1 MSKTSIPPPAT
12 PDYAAAAKEQGV
24 ANLEAARLGSKL
36 SNPNVITPLGRQT
49 VTYGGNQTNKQ
60 AYQAAQDLYK
70 QKQAA
75 PQPTGTGT
83 QQPPG
88 AMQPD
93 FQGGYRPSDEFSM
106 YNEGDMAPQNT
117 YRGGYGGADTS
128 GYGGGYSG
136 GYGAGAGL
144 YGMPNVQGSQ
154 GNQNYQGGTSNQGQG
169 YDFSKYGNYRG
180 DVAPNEKD
188 FQDFV
193 ESDQPTITQ
202 TLTPDAQANLEAQ
215 QRVERAYSGL
225 GEQSLGRLS
234 GTVNR
239 DKFNAATQAWEAGGR
254 QGQAPT
260 AEQFKE
266 GGLLNSTFAPTGL
279 RDYENNLSA
288 GNVADAPNLM
298 GMGQAEANVQA
309 QGVNYGPQAGQF
321 GMASGGPSA
330 GEYGYASGGPSE
342 GQYGYAQGGPQ
353 AGQYGYAGSGP
364 NAPGQIENANY
375 SGLQNVGYGPQEGEY
390 GYASG
395 YVPQQQLNQNINTRG
410 LAQAPINA
418 GMTAQNA
425 IMSRL
430 DPQIKRQ
437 RAGVENQ
444 LAQQGLVRGGE
455 AYGAAINEQQQQEND
470 LRTQAALQGINLDMA
485 ARQQGFGERQTMADF
500 ANQAKQNQF
509 GMGVTGAGLR
519 NQAVGQNL
527 GQGLSINQAQNA
539 NQGQDFQQRLAAGAF
554 GREGQQLA
562 FSMGQSQQEAANRA
576 SGQNFAQAQA
586 AAQSRNQAIGQNF
599 GLGQAAAQSRN
610 QAIGQNFQL
619 GQGASQAQNAAMAQ
633 NFNQA
638 LQGQGA
644 YNTAAAQ
651 AFGQNMDVQNARNAA
666 LATNQNTAMQ
676 QQQAQNA
683 AYAQRFNQNT
693 GAAQFN
699 NAARQAQLQEQI
711 ALRNQPLNEIS
722 TLMGGGQI
730 QMPQF
735 QAYSGSTV
743 NAAPT
748 FQGAQL
754 TGQAAQNQ
762 YNQQVAAQNANA
774 QGLYSLAGS
783 ALTF

>member
-1 MSKTSIPPPAT
+1 MSKRTIPPPAT
-12 PDYAAAAKEQGV
+12 PDYAGAAREQGV

-83 QQPPG
+83 QQPPT

-136 GYGAGAGL
+136 GYGGGAGL

-330 GEYGYASGGPSE
+330 GQFGYASGGPSE

-353 AGQYGYAGSGP
+353 AGQYGYAQGGVSGP
-364 NAPGQIENANY
+364 E
-375 SGLQNVGYGPQEGEY
+375 LQSQ
-390 GYASG
+390 
-395 YVPQQQLNQNINTRG
+395 INTRG

-430 DPQIKRQ
+430 DPQIRRQ

-485 ARQQGFGERQTMADF
+485 ARQQGFGERQNMGNF
-500 ANQAKQNQF
+500 ANTAALSGFGADVQNQQ
-509 GMGVTGAGLR
+509 LR
-519 NQAVGQNL
+519 NQG
-527 GQGLSINQAQNA
+527 I
-539 NQGQDFQQRLAAGAF
+539 
-554 GREGQQLA
+554 
-562 FSMGQSQQEAANRA
+562 
-576 SGQNFAQAQA
+576 GQNFAQAQA
-586 AAQSRNQAIGQNF
+586 AAQGSNQAIGQNF

-610 QAIGQNFQL
+610 QAIGQNFGL

-633 NFNQA
+633 NFGQA

-651 AFGQNMDVQNARNAA
+651 AFGQNMDLQNARNAA

-748 FQGAQL
+748 FQGAQAQ
-754 TGQAAQNQ
+754 GQAAQNV

-774 QGLYSLAGS
+774 KGLYDLAGTAVS
-783 ALTF
+783 VF

>member
-1 MSKTSIPPPAT
+1 MGKKSPTPPPA
-12 PDYAAAAKEQGV
+12 PDYTGAAKEQGV
-24 ANLEAARLGSKL
+24 ANLAAARTTARLT
-36 SNPNVITPLGRQT
+36 NPNIQTPLGGQR
-49 VTYGGNQTNKQ
+49 VTFGRSQFDQSGYDKALASYNTQLEAQKKAQAEGKQYAPTEDPSPEYTDYGDINGIGGGMEGLLGGAPVSMRNINTGPSNKYK
-60 AYQAAQDLYK
+60 AYD
-70 QKQAA
+70 
-75 PQPTGTGT
+75 PTT
-83 QQPPG
+83 QQLT
-88 AMQPD
+88 
-93 FQGGYRPSDEFSM
+93 
-106 YNEGDMAPQNT
+106 APTREQFT
-117 YRGGYGGADTS
+117 SQVDLDT
-128 GYGGGYSG
+128 
-136 GYGAGAGL
+136 
-144 YGMPNVQGSQ
+144 PNIEQ
-154 GNQNYQGGTSNQGQG
+154 Y
-169 YDFSKYGNYRG
+169 
-180 DVAPNEKD
+180 
-188 FQDFV
+188 
-193 ESDQPTITQ
+193 
-202 TLTPDAQANLEAQ
+202 LTENAQKAFDAQ
-215 QRVERAYSGL
+215 QRVELGLSNL
-225 GEQSLGRLS
+225 GEQGLDIASDVMGKR
-234 GTVNR
+234 
-239 DKFNAATQAWEAGGR
+239 FNPNLPNLALDYGGYGEIGNAPNLASYGQAGSNVREEQLNYGPR
-254 QGQAPT
+254 QGQ
-260 AEQFKE
+260 
-266 GGLLNSTFAPTGL
+266 
-279 RDYENNLSA
+279 Y
-288 GNVADAPNLM
+288 
-298 GMGQAEANVQA
+298 GQA
-309 QGVNYGPQAGQF
+309 G
-321 GMASGGPSA
+321 GGPDV
-330 GEYGYASGGPSE
+330 
-342 GQYGYAQGGPQ
+342 
-353 AGQYGYAGSGP
+353 GQYGYAGSGP

-430 DPQIKRQ
+430 DPQIRRQ

-455 AYGAAINEQQQQEND
+455 AYGAAITEQQQQEND

-485 ARQQGFGERQTMADF
+485 ARQQGFGERQNMASF

-539 NQGQDFQQRLAAGAF
+539 NQAQDFQQRLAAGQF

-651 AFGQNMDVQNARNAA
+651 AFGQNMDLQNARNAA